1 MRMESLV
8 KALSLAEVETV
19 RRALKATVE
28 GSFFPD
34 WEFETLIGVD
44 RDTVRRV
51 YQAWPQQTVD
61 QDEFSC
67 AVVGSLNNLI
77 GYPHQKEDELAIY
90 VPEGCE
96 AVKGALQHLTS
107 LDV

>member
-1 MRMESLV
+1 MRMESPV
-8 KALSLAEVETV
+8 ESLSPTEVETV

-44 RDTVRRV
+44 RDTVRKV
-51 YQAWPQQTVD
+51 YQAWPRQTVD

-77 GYPHQKEDELAIY
+77 GYPHRKEGELAIY
-90 VPEGCE
+90 VPEGRE
-96 AVKGALQHLTS
+96 AVRGTLRHLPT
-107 LDV
+107 LGV